1 MAGSVRLRVGSPL
14 AVLLPGDDGPRARS
28 RPALLLEA
36 GSWADVV
43 AQLNDRA
50 PLLAE
55 RVVTPSGDVAEGVVL
70 VVNDEVVQR
79 PSPSLTIAPGDEVC
93 LLAALA
99 GG

>member
-1 MAGSVRLRVGSPL
+1 MSDSVSLRVASPL
-14 AVLLPGDDGPRARS
+14 AVLLPGDDGATARS
-28 RPALLLEA
+28 SPALRLEA

-43 AQLNDRA
+43 RQLNDRA

-55 RVVTPSGDVAEGVVL
+55 RVLTPSGEVVGGFVL

-79 PSPSLTIAPGDEVC
+79 PSSSLTIAPGDELC

>member
-1 MAGSVRLRVGSPL
+1 MTGSVSLRVASPL
-14 AVLLPGDDGPRARS
+14 AALLPSEDGASARS
-28 RPALLLEA
+28 RPVLLLDA

-43 AQLNDRA
+43 TQLNDRA

-55 RVVTPSGDVAEGVVL
+55 RVLTASGDVVGGFVL
-70 VVNDEVVQR
+70 VVDDEVVQR
-79 PSPSLTIAPGDEVC
+79 PSPSLPIAPGAELC